1 MGGTHAELF
10 FFQIQRSRAVKKDE
24 AGKGWNQGRG
34 LEIGLES
41 VFLKS
46 QKGAAP
52 NAEPLSF
59 FGSGGRI

>member
-46 QKGAAP
+46 
-52 NAEPLSF
+52 
-59 FGSGGRI
+59 